1 MKAGDCGFAPLMIM
15 SLPACCA
22 QESSD
27 SDKDM
32 PDLVEVI
39 MNPPRANFDPWWMVR
54 FWKLFGGQTRLTIYV
69 RIIVYIYIH
78 HRIRALMVHM
88 AQLQASIKSPHEHH

>member
-69 RIIVYIYIH
+69 RIIVYIYIYTSPNPSFDGTYGP
-78 HRIRALMVHM
+78 
-88 AQLQASIKSPHEHH
+88 ASGLNQIPP